1 MTVGILCC
9 RVLEQEVKSLIHRL
23 PGDFHLEVLEWGLHV
38 HPPSLLSKLVE
49 RIRAIENHVVAV
61 VLAFGRCQTLDKL
74 PEDFK
79 VPVLYPPGEDCI
91 GVLLGQERYLEE
103 LYREAGTWFL
113 SPGWAELGMEF
124 IFHEV
129 QASGLARRG
138 IDPMQVA
145 RRMLNGYKRVLL
157 IETGVSD
164 RRRLRERAK
173 EIADLFDWR
182 VDTVQG
188 SLTLLEDTLK
198 KALTLEPGMID
209 PRNPSTSKAYQP
221 PFPAG
226 IMPEPI
232 CK

>member
-9 RVLEQEVKSLIHRL
+9 RVLEKEMNCLIRRL

-49 RIRAIENHVVAV
+49 RIRAIENRVGAV
-61 VLAFGRCQTLDKL
+61 VLAFDRCQTLDKL
-74 PEDFK
+74 PDNFK

-91 GVLLGQERYLEE
+91 GVLLGQDRYLEE
-103 LYREAGTWFL
+103 LYLEAGTWFL
-113 SPGWAELGMEF
+113 SPGWADLGMEF
-124 IFHEV
+124 IFREV

-145 RRMLNGYKRVLL
+145 RRMLNGYKRALL
-157 IETGVSD
+157 IETGVGD

-188 SLTLLEDTLK
+188 SLRLLEDTLK
-198 KALTLEPGMID
+198 KALTLD
-209 PRNPSTSKAYQP
+209 RQ
-221 PFPAG
+221 
-226 IMPEPI
+226 
-232 CK
+232 

>member
-23 PGDFHLEVLEWGLHV
+23 PGDFYLEVLEWGLHV
-38 HPPSLLSKLVE
+38 HPPALLHKLVE
-49 RIRAIENHVVAV
+49 RIRAIESRVGAV

-74 PEDFK
+74 PDDFK

-91 GVLLGQERYLEE
+91 GVLLGQEHYLEE
-103 LYREAGTWFL
+103 LYHEAGTWFL

-145 RRMLNGYKRVLL
+145 RRMLNGYKRALL
-157 IETGVSD
+157 IDTGVGD
-164 RRRLRERAK
+164 RQRLRERAK

-182 VDTVQG
+182 VDTIQG

-198 KALTLEPGMID
+198 KALALEPGMVD
-209 PRNPSTSKAYQP
+209 PISHSTSKS
-221 PFPAG
+221 
-226 IMPEPI
+226 
-232 CK
+232 